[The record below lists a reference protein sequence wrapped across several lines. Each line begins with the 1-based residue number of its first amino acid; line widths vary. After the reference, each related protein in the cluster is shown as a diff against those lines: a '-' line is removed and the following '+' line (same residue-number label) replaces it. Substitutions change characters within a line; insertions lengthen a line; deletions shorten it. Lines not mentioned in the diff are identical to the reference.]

1 MAVLVSLLGCT
12 SQPSIEGVA
21 IEPGDSWFDRAGEIR
36 ILAISPTNLPEGIP
50 AAALRLLHSRAEVIQ
65 PDDWIEVK
73 KDRWRYTPV
82 LNFGPEI
89 WFRLGNSYARLNNHG
104 AAIQSYQQ
112 ALNRDPRNSKTWH
125 NLGIVQLKLATNTFI
140 EMQNNTNA
148 DDPLNRRATDVINAI
163 TNLLEQDFGVSSK

>member
-1 MAVLVSLLGCT
+1 MSLVACNLLNTKSISANESEQSLEELIQLQQNAQAAYQDKDWDKAVDYYGTLT
-12 SQPSIEGVA
+12 Q
-21 IEPGDSWFDRAGEIR
+21 RM
-36 ILAISPTNLPEGIP
+36 PED
-50 AAALRLLHSRAEVIQ
+50 A
-65 PDDWIEVK
+65 
-73 KDRWRYTPV
+73 
-82 LNFGPEI
+82 EI
-89 WFRLGNSYARLNNHG
+89 WFRLGNSYARLNKHG

-148 DDPLNRRATDVINAI
+148 DDPLNRRATYVINAI